1 MTCQHLSSSVQPFQ
15 QLRSQRPSN
24 HDEEKQ
30 STTNLAMLIEA
41 YNSLQWI
48 PSNWNGVVAVAEWF
62 SMELPATRCEVINQA
77 SMQEEQMQ
85 SQIACAEQK
94 KASNTRKWNQTY
106 TGNLAVTHSSRTKKT
121 ALEISKISSLRTW
134 KVGRILRNLASGPV
148 SINRCKMHEACRYQ
162 RAGHESGK
170 ATRTILAPSDQTILA
185 SFLLLNFQA
194 NPSAQPLIESHAHS
208 NPVIPLASFLSEAVL
223 MKPCPKPQWLPKL
236 STSKEQSF
244 EDERMT

>member
-1 MTCQHLSSSVQPFQ
+1 
-15 QLRSQRPSN
+15 
-24 HDEEKQ
+24 
-30 STTNLAMLIEA
+30 MLIEA

-94 KASNTRKWNQTY
+94 KGKQHQKMKSNIHWKFSSD
-106 TGNLAVTHSSRTKKT
+106 THSSRTKKT

-244 EDERMT
+244 EGERMT